1 MDDAPA
7 RTRRTPWLCACVA
20 PSRRSSSSTPQDRDN
35 EDEAPNGKRRI
46 LLLVLKY
53 IKILIQYALVLFTM
67 FIVILWIGTEVQERR
82 AQQAPDTLYLYN
94 TSAVCAAS
102 IVHNDSYP
110 NGQFLDIQTFASTMD
125 MPSNDDDDD
134 DDNDSSSFVAHCGD
148 CGQCSNPHDINIYD
162 QTKNTLFKQAVDCS
176 KVAFFRGSRGA
187 NECLDDHVGLTRG
200 CRLCWTANIMCDIRN
215 CLFVCFWHA
224 MFSKTQAGDG
234 TQELNRCTYCDEK
247 RCGAA
252 FVECA
257 GANRRRSG
265 ILSDIERDAELEVC
279 KEVRPQW
286 WLDENIQAIWDD
298 MEQVKEESSGATL

>member
-102 IVHNDSYP
+102 IVHNDTYP

-125 MPSNDDDDD
+125 MPSNDDDDGN
-134 DDNDSSSFVAHCGD
+134 NDSSSFVAHCGD

-162 QTKNTLFKQAVDCS
+162 QTK
-176 KVAFFRGSRGA
+176 
-187 NECLDDHVGLTRG
+187 
-200 CRLCWTANIMCDIRN
+200 
-215 CLFVCFWHA
+215 
-224 MFSKTQAGDG
+224 
-234 TQELNRCTYCDEK
+234 
-247 RCGAA
+247 
-252 FVECA
+252 
-257 GANRRRSG
+257 
-265 ILSDIERDAELEVC
+265 ILSLNKPSIVPKWPFFEAAAS
-279 KEVRPQW
+279 PM
-286 WLDENIQAIWDD
+286 NA
-298 MEQVKEESSGATL
+298 